1 MELLVVLIIWCLYC
15 HFFVKPYEARKKMEV
30 KKKKR
35 KKKHSYEGQK
45 KVLADLPAKG
55 SFWARIFY
63 SNYAKYC
70 HSQEKRTPEFQKFF
84 KQWNGMADKE
94 EYKEKRELVK
104 NEFLAG
110 SRPLMPYTNLLTFNL
125 RAIVCYVSCLINHP
139 WIYPMFEIVVMSF
152 MYIYMHSKHE
162 KLCASLIEKLK

>member
-1 MELLVVLIIWCLYC
+1 
-15 HFFVKPYEARKKMEV
+15 
-30 KKKKR
+30 
-35 KKKHSYEGQK
+35 
-45 KVLADLPAKG
+45 
-55 SFWARIFY
+55 
-63 SNYAKYC
+63 
-70 HSQEKRTPEFQKFF
+70 
-84 KQWNGMADKE
+84 MADKE

-139 WIYPMFEIVVMSF
+139 WIYPMFEIIVMSF

-162 KLCASLIEKLK
+162 KMCASLTDKLK